1 MRKVKIFNKKITT
14 NKQLIRVVRIITIIK
29 TP

>member
-14 NKQLIRVVRIITIIK
+14 NKQLVRVVSIITIIK